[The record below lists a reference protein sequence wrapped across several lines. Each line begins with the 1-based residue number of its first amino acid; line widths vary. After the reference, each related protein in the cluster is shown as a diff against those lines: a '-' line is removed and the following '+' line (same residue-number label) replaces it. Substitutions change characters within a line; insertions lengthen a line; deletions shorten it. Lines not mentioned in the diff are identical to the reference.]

1 MTYTGGKVNI
11 RLSQFRITLHPDS
24 VQNYIANMNDGGNT
38 QNNKLGF
45 KTLFYFGQ
53 VLVLH
58 YENLKSDMKSEI
70 RKVLSFLRLPIDES
84 RYDKLLHFNEYLN

>member
-1 MTYTGGKVNI
+1 MFKIIY
-11 RLSQFRITLHPDS
+11 D
-24 VQNYIANMNDGGNT
+24 
-38 QNNKLGF
+38 KLGF
-45 KTLFYFGQ
+45 KTWFYFGQ

-84 RYDKLLHFNEYLN
+84 RYDKLLHFNEYLNWDKIKTLNLLSNANYFNTSSF